1 MGTRDD
7 RTVWPSSV
15 GEGTPN
21 ASSRRASSRTRWR
34 GARIAGALEDGASES
49 ESGGS
54 GTTSTPAPGTENT
67 VFVGGL
73 PMEASPESLG
83 WYFAHY
89 GTVLSVKL
97 IYDKHT
103 GQSKGTGSSYSPTSR
118 SRR

>member
-15 GEGTPN
+15 GEGTPGSVVKTSVKPH
-21 ASSRRASSRTRWR
+21 AMARSRSTSARSRTGR
-34 GARIAGALEDGASES
+34 ARA
-49 ESGGS
+49 SGGS

-103 GQSKGTGSSYSPTSR
+103 GQSRSTGSSYSPTSR